1 MIIPIRCPTC
11 NTIVAGK
18 WLKYVEKVK
27 EYGGDPKELEYLT
40 PTTQKSPAGKALD
53 DLGLTRP
60 CCRTLF
66 LGHVDL
72 LKK

>member
-1 MIIPIRCPTC
+1 MIIPIRCYTC
-11 NTIVAGK
+11 NRIVAGK
-18 WLKYVEKVK
+18 WQPYVDKVK
-27 EYGGDPKELEYLT
+27 SYGGDAKELEYLT
-40 PTTQKSPAGKALD
+40 TATTKSAAGRALD

-60 CCRTLF
+60 CCRALF